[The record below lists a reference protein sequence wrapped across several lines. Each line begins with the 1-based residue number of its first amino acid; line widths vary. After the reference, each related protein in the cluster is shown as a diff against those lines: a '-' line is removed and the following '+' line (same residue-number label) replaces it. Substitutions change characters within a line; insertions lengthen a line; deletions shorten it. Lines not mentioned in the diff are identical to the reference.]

1 MLGVDGRRG
10 VFARF
15 LSWIDDRPARLYFLH
30 SMLPH
35 TVLEYVPSARQYSA
49 PSRALEPRRAPFRGA
64 SAAFADMF
72 HQRYLAQVGLVD
84 RLLGDLIARLR
95 EVGVYDKALVVITAD
110 HGASY
115 REGESRRLPQQ
126 HNLSDILEVPLL
138 IKLPEQHDGKVVNQV
153 VETIDILPTL
163 LDVVGAKASL
173 HLDGQSLVAD
183 GVAAR
188 SSRTYILRDQVNAE
202 RQTVGDLSADRA
214 RSLERKERRFG
225 RGDVAGLY
233 APPRDRHLLGMS
245 LARVP
250 SAPDVQITIRNRSQY
265 AAVDRDRNPLPLFVQ
280 GVLTTSRSA
289 PLVVAI
295 AINGVVAAVTQ
306 SYRDGGV
313 HAFGTLVPETS
324 LRDGAN
330 AVTAVVVDE
339 SASPSHKPIH

>member
-15 LSWIDDRPARLYFLH
+15 LSWIDDRSARLYFLH

-35 TVLEYVPSARQYSA
+35 TELEYVPSGRQYSA
-49 PSRALEPRRAPFRGA
+49 PSRALEPRRAPFQGA

-72 HQRYLAQVGLVD
+72 HQRYLAQVGAVD

-115 REGESRRLPQQ
+115 REGEPRRWPQQ

-138 IKLPEQHDGKVVNQV
+138 IKLPDQHEGKVVDRIA
-153 VETIDILPTL
+153 ETIDILPTI
-163 LDVVGAKASL
+163 LDVVGANASL
-173 HLDGQSLVAD
+173 HLEGQSLVAA

-188 SSRTYILRDQVNAE
+188 SSRTYFVHQPNAD
-202 RQTVGDLSADRA
+202 RRTIGDLSVERA

-225 RGDVAGLY
+225 RGEVAGLY
-233 APPRDRHLLGMS
+233 ASPRDRHLLGMN
-245 LARVP
+245 LATLP
-250 SAPDVQITIRNRSQY
+250 SAPDVQITIRNLRQY
-265 AAVDRDRNPLPLFVQ
+265 AAVDWDRNPLPLFVE
-280 GVLTTSRSA
+280 GRLTTSRSS
-289 PLVVAI
+289 PLIVAV

-306 SYRDGGV
+306 SYRDGGA

-339 SASPSHKPIH
+339 SSSAYSGK